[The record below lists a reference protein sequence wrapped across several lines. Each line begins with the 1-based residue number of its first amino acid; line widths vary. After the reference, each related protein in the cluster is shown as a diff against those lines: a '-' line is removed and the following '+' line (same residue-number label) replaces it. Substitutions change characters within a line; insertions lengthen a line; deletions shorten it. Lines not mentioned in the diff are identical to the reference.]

1 MSDIAAVGEV
11 GRLPAQEAMG
21 RLVPLKP
28 QISSDADIAKLKEA
42 ARQFESYY
50 IFMMLKEMRRTVPK
64 EGLLNSGLGHDTYIS
79 MYDEAMAEEMSKTG
93 TLGLSDALVEQ
104 YRRSAAVGGNL
115 VPLKLPEGISEKGQ
129 EELMRG
135 NMKLPGR

>member
-1 MSDIAAVGEV
+1 MPDIGVAGEV
-11 GRLPAQEAMG
+11 GRLQAQEAVG
-21 RLVPLKP
+21 RLAPLKP
-28 QISSDADIAKLKEA
+28 QSSNDADLAKLKEA
-42 ARQFESYY
+42 AQQFESYY
-50 IFMMLKEMRRTVPK
+50 IFMMLKEMRKTVPK
-64 EGLLNSGLGHDTYIS
+64 DGLLSSGLGHDTYIS

-93 TLGLSDALVEQ
+93 TLGLSDALIEQ
-104 YRRSAAVGGNL
+104 YRRSAAVGGNV